1 MGYSGINLVSA
12 GVMPS
17 GILIADQ
24 YSVKGGSSDSISTLT
39 QVSVSGINMPVDAAL
54 EIQSITGGLLI
65 PRVTTAQKNAMIVT
79 NGFMV
84 YDLTLN
90 AFNFYENGAW
100 ISLASGTTTAYYVL
114 LKSEPSLTNSFN
126 LDSLASGLL
135 AVTQDG
141 GGAGIASL
149 SSPILFSGSNGISS
163 NNNLNMSYRGTFYSI
178 APDSAGQQNT
188 SFGVGALQSLTPN
201 STFPNASSN
210 TAFGQ
215 QALAGGTTCFECT
228 AIGFQALGGTPAKT
242 TGDFNVCLGS
252 TAGGLLS
259 FGASNTLVGSGAGFN
274 MGVNIG
280 ASSGN
285 NVFIGDEAGG
295 GQSQYNNCTFVGTS
309 ADANAGS
316 LSNAM
321 GLGYQAIVP
330 ASNYTVIGNSSTTT
344 TLAFGQTIN
353 TRSATAQNTTA
364 TLSATQVFTN
374 SIITCSGTG
383 QTLTLPSASSLYT
396 AMGSP
401 PVNSSFTFTI
411 ANSGGGNTLASGT
424 NNTLVGSTTLAAAT
438 VRTFTVVVTNA
449 STPTLSTYG

>member
-17 GILIADQ
+17 GTLIADQ
-24 YSVKGGSSDSISTLT
+24 YSAKGGSSDSISSLT
-39 QVSVSGINMPVDAAL
+39 QVSVSGINMTVDAAL

-126 LDSLASGLL
+126 LNSLSTGIPKITSG
-135 AVTQDG
+135 G
-141 GGAGIASL
+141 GGAGIASITTPL
-149 SSPILFSGSNGISS
+149 NVNIDAVT
-163 NNNLNMSYRGTFYSI
+163 NNNLFMGPTGGI
-178 APDSAGQQNT
+178 TATSAGQQNT
-188 SFGVGALQSLTPN
+188 SFGIQSLSSLTAP

-210 TAFGQ
+210 SAFGY
-215 QALAGGTTCFECT
+215 QALIQATTCFECT
-228 AIGFQALGGTPAKT
+228 AIGFQTLAGTLAKN
-242 TGDFNVCLGS
+242 TGDFNVGIGS
-252 TAGGLLS
+252 TAGGNLS
-259 FGASNTLVGSGAGFN
+259 FGASNTLVGAGAGGT
-274 MGVNIG
+274 MGANVG
-280 ASSGN
+280 ATSNN
-285 NVFIGDEAGG
+285 NVMIGDESGFSL
-295 GQSQYNNCTFVGTS
+295 SQYTNCTLIGTS
-309 ADANAGS
+309 TDGIGAGLTNAV
-316 LSNAM
+316 AI
-321 GLGYQAIVP
+321 GYQAIVP
-330 ASNYTVIGNSSTTT
+330 TSNYTVIGNSSTTT

-364 TLSATQVFTN
+364 TLTATQVFTN

-449 STPTLSTYG
+449 VTPTLSTYG